1 MSGPGCWIRR
11 TSVVAA
17 VSILSAAIA
26 LAQGDEPS
34 LRITAPDGTRALA
47 GSETLSVELSPDTTE
62 ATVEFFIDGARVCVI
77 VQAPFSCEWRD
88 GDAGRPHVVRVVATL
103 ASGKRLVQR
112 AHTPMRSMSAPT
124 LSASTDVV
132 LVPVIVRDQFGRY
145 VDRLPVEAF
154 RVLEDGVE
162 QSVSF
167 FEPPPSTALDIAIAI
182 DISRSIADKMP
193 SVKLGVQNM
202 LASFEGSE
210 RVSLLAFNERF
221 FVLAQQEPAAG
232 LGSLVDQLEPSGYT
246 SLYDTIVRALGV
258 LGSERARKALLVF
271 TDGDDSSS
279 LSSVE
284 SVQRRIEEHDVPV
297 YVVTLGNA
305 LALRQ
310 LNTIVKRL
318 AAVSGGQVFAVD
330 RLDGLQGVLDE
341 IREELRQEYL
351 LGYEPLNPI
360 RDGSLRRI
368 TVQVPGRPYQLRARE
383 GYRLSPD

>member
-1 MSGPGCWIRR
+1 MSAPGCWLRR
-11 TSVVAA
+11 ATLGAVVA
-17 VSILSAAIA
+17 ILSAASA
-26 LAQGDEPS
+26 SAQGEEPS
-34 LRITAPDGTRALA
+34 LRITSPDGTRALA
-47 GSETLSVELSPDTTE
+47 GSETLAVELSPDTTD
-62 ATVEFFIDGARVCVI
+62 ATVEFFVDGTRVCVRDRG
-77 VQAPFSCEWRD
+77 PFSCGWKD
-88 GDAGRPHVVRVVATL
+88 GDPGRAHVVRVVATL
-103 ASGKRLVQR
+103 TSGERLVQR
-112 AHTPMRSMSAPT
+112 VHTPTRATPAPT

-145 VDRLPVEAF
+145 VDRLPVDAF

-193 SVKLGVQNM
+193 SVKEGVQSM
-202 LASFEGSE
+202 LGTFEGSE
-210 RVSLLAFNERF
+210 RVSLIAFNERF
-221 FVLAQQEPAAG
+221 FVLARQESPQG

-297 YVVTLGNA
+297 YVVTLGNEI
-305 LALRQ
+305 ALRR
-310 LNTIVKRL
+310 LNKIVKRL

-351 LGYEPLNPI
+351 LGYEPVNAV
-360 RDGSLRRI
+360 RDGALRHI

-383 GYRLSPD
+383 GYRLSP